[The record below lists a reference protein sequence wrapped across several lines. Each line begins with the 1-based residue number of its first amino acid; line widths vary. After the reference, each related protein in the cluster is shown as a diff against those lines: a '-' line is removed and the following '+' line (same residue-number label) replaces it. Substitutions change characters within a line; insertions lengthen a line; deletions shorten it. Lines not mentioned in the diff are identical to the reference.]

1 VRAKAKGAWL
11 CAAVMAVAPAAAEV
25 VAASPGHFE
34 VTHRAEVAASPAQV
48 YAVLTQLP
56 KWWNPQH
63 SWSGDTANMSVD
75 PRAGG
80 CWCER
85 WGDGA
90 SAQHARVRQVIPGRL
105 VLMEATLGPLIG
117 LPVSG
122 LFTMVTSQND
132 GKTAVRLSYRVTS
145 APEVGL
151 DQIAPAVDRVLGDQF
166 LRLKTMIETGRPPN

>member
-1 VRAKAKGAWL
+1 MTAPWAIW
-11 CAAVMAVAPAAAEV
+11 AALIVAAAPARAEV
-25 VAASPGHFE
+25 VASSAGHFE
-34 VTHRAEVAASPAQV
+34 VTHRAQVADTPAQV
-48 YAVLTQLP
+48 YAVLAQLP
-56 KWWNPQH
+56 KWWSPQH
-63 SWSGDTANMSVD
+63 SWSGDSANMSLD
-75 PRAGG
+75 LQAGG

-122 LFTMVTSQND
+122 LFTMVTSQKD

-166 LRLKTMIETGRPPN
+166 SRLKTMIETGRPPN